1 MTRNQLILCLAI
13 GNLTGAV
20 IWNPPARGWDLAS
33 WVTDSINGI
42 HDSLA
47 PGRSEAQTPLA
58 VPNGQP
64 PIGNSASIQPCAAPP
79 SMAATPIASAPPVQ
93 KEAEPDDQTIW
104 LASRLKYPQS
114 LKAIVDR
121 FGTPSISTW
130 NTPQSFTSYTTPT
143 GRTITFEVRSSL
155 TEPDVVTGYSLQ

>member
-1 MTRNQLILCLAI
+1 MNKTRLLLYLTI
-13 GNLTGAV
+13 GNLFAALLWNFPVKAWNLEDLTGSV
-20 IWNPPARGWDLAS
+20 RDG
-33 WVTDSINGI
+33 IN
-42 HDSLA
+42 SLA
-47 PGRSEAQTPLA
+47 AGSSQAQTEPLP
-58 VPNGQP
+58 VPQAQP

-79 SMAATPIASAPPVQ
+79 PVAASRTAPVQ
-93 KEAEPDDQTIW
+93 KALIEPEDRTIW

-130 NTPQSFTSYTTPT
+130 DTPKSFTSYTTQT

-155 TEPDVVTGYSLQ
+155 NDPDVVTGYSLQ